1 MSPLNVDEDPLRSKI
16 HILIDPVNEMFA
28 SLHVLADSSHH
39 LSNQD
44 WSTTT
49 LAAMSAELREEIAY
63 FGQHFDEWL
72 SIADVIQFINEFGIA
87 VPTFLERLAT
97 LPPLE
102 VVNVILNSTGI
113 TNIPGYP
120 VASHVYE
127 PATIAAHQAAQSHPV
142 AFIARLLQ
150 VLQIYWTDYFRA
162 EWERRYPLL
171 DSRRALE
178 ASRLDT
184 SSPTAWLPTLHDRI
198 SYEAATDQLIF
209 HKQQDLC
216 FALEQLERIDC
227 VPSTFIVPHLMVGY
241 MQRRLV
247 ISINVA
253 PVVFSTERIPA
264 ELLDVAKALADETRL
279 RIFKSV
285 LRRPHYTQELA
296 LSMGLAEP
304 TVSRHLK
311 ILKAAKLV
319 RSSKEGAFVQYSGL
333 LDPVDRL
340 PAVLREYLR
349 G

>member
-216 FALEQLERIDC
+216 FALE
-227 VPSTFIVPHLMVGY
+227 
-241 MQRRLV
+241 
-247 ISINVA
+247 
-253 PVVFSTERIPA
+253 
-264 ELLDVAKALADETRL
+264 
-279 RIFKSV
+279 
-285 LRRPHYTQELA
+285 
-296 LSMGLAEP
+296 
-304 TVSRHLK
+304 
-311 ILKAAKLV
+311 
-319 RSSKEGAFVQYSGL
+319 
-333 LDPVDRL
+333 
-340 PAVLREYLR
+340 
-349 G
+349 

>member
-16 HILIDPVNEMFA
+16 RILVDPVSEMFN

-44 WSTTT
+44 WATAT
-49 LAAMSAELREEIAY
+49 LAALSAGLREEIQY
-63 FGQHFDEWL
+63 FGRHFDEWL
-72 SIADVIQFINEFGIA
+72 YISDIVQFMNAFGIA
-87 VPTFLERLAT
+87 VPVFLERLAL
-97 LPPLE
+97 LPPGE
-102 VVNVILNSTGI
+102 VVNVMLNITGI
-113 TNIPGYP
+113 TNIPGYTG
-120 VASHVYE
+120 VTHSNDA
-127 PATIAAHQAAQSHPV
+127 ATIAAHEAAQRNPA
-142 AFIARLLQ
+142 AFVERLVQ
-150 VLQIYWTDYFRA
+150 VLQHYWTDFFQT

-171 DSRRALE
+171 DARRAME

-184 SSPTAWLPTLHDRI
+184 SLPVAWLPTLHDRI
-198 SYEAATDQLIF
+198 SYEMATGQLVF
-209 HKQQDLC
+209 HKQQDLR

-253 PVVFSTERIPA
+253 PVVFSTERVPA
-264 ELLDVAKALADETRL
+264 ELLEVAKALADETRL
-279 RIFKSV
+279 RIFKAV

-311 ILKAAKLV
+311 ILRAAKLV
-319 RSSKEGAFVQYSGL
+319 RSYKEGAFVQYSGL

>member
-1 MSPLNVDEDPLRSKI
+1 MSPLNVDEDPLRRKI
-16 HILIDPVNEMFA
+16 RILVDPVSEMFN
-28 SLHVLADSSHH
+28 SLHVLADASHH

-44 WSTTT
+44 WATAT
-49 LAAMSAELREEIAY
+49 LAAMSADLRKEITY
-63 FGQHFDEWL
+63 FSQHFDEWL
-72 SIADVIQFINEFGIA
+72 SISDIVQFMNAFGME
-87 VPTFLERLAT
+87 VPAFLARFAL
-97 LPPLE
+97 LPPEE
-102 VVNVILNSTGI
+102 VVNVMLNVTGI
-113 TNIPGYP
+113 SDIPGYTS
-120 VASHVYE
+120 ASHVYE
-127 PATIAAHQAAQSHPV
+127 SATN
-142 AFIARLLQ
+142 IAREVAQRDPTAFVQRLLR
-150 VLQIYWTDYFRA
+150 VLQGYWTDVFRA

-184 SSPTAWLPTLHDRI
+184 SAPATWLPTLHDRI
-198 SYEAATDQLIF
+198 SYEAATGQLVF
-209 HKQQDLC
+209 HKQQDLR

-241 MQRRLV
+241 MQHRLV

-253 PVVFSTERIPA
+253 PVIFSTERVPA

-279 RIFKSV
+279 RIFKAV

-304 TVSRHLK
+304 TISRHLK

-319 RSSKEGAFVQYSGL
+319 RSYKEGAFVQYSGL

-340 PAVLREYLR
+340 PAVLREFLR